1 MVTFRNNNRR
11 HRFRSNDRSFKK
23 NNDINR
29 VKFKSESNTSGFQRK
44 IQIGR
49 NGQNLPKLIE
59 KYNNLAREAIA
70 NEDKILSENY
80 YQHAEHFI
88 RILDEKKKNNSLSEN
103 SNQNDN
109 GGEKNK
115 EKEVKEK
122 SPGEDLDKKIASI

>member
-11 HRFRSNDRSFKK
+11 HRFRSNDRFKK
-23 NNDINR
+23 NNDLNKI
-29 VKFKSESNTSGFQRK
+29 KFKSESNASGFQRK

-103 SNQNDN
+103 NNQKEN

-115 EKEVKEK
+115 EKEVKEE
-122 SPGEDLDKKIASI
+122 SAGEDLDKKIASI

>member
-11 HRFRSNDRSFKK
+11 HRFRSNDRFKK
-23 NNDINR
+23 NNDLNKI
-29 VKFKSESNTSGFQRK
+29 KFKSESNASGFQRK

-103 SNQNDN
+103 NNQKEN

-115 EKEVKEK
+115 EKEVKEE
-122 SPGEDLDKKIASI
+122 SACENLDKKIASI

>member
-11 HRFRSNDRSFKK
+11 HRFRSNDRFKK
-23 NNDINR
+23 NNDLNKI
-29 VKFKSESNTSGFQRK
+29 KFKNESNASGFQRK

-103 SNQNDN
+103 NNQKEN

-115 EKEVKEK
+115 EKEVKEE
-122 SPGEDLDKKIASI
+122 SAGEDLDKKIASI

>member
-11 HRFRSNDRSFKK
+11 HRFRSNDRFKK
-23 NNDINR
+23 NNDLNKI
-29 VKFKSESNTSGFQRK
+29 KFKNESNASGFQRK

-103 SNQNDN
+103 NNQKEN

-115 EKEVKEK
+115 GKEVKEE
-122 SPGEDLDKKIASI
+122 SAGEDLDKKIASI